1 MSTEG
6 STSAPKRSVSRVF
19 RDKLSRFPPA
29 ALNTR
34 SEKQGHI
41 RSSSIGSF
49 VSRLLPSCRQE
60 TGHTLRLDFK
70 DDGTQDAV
78 GLVFNLKTPK
88 PHNTLPERIRTN
100 GKTTARGHLWKNA
113 DSINT
118 AKTMSTL
125 NYQSI
130 QMPGQLGHARRF
142 SDGDRQRDSRRDEQ
156 TGSGELQRSCSPVEK
171 EKDNT
176 LKRIIGSLKRS
187 KRGKGKEWRVS
198 EHNSSHQTGDMAG
211 KEMRYEIT
219 NNFSDEKEI
228 TKTQQLFDEKRLRRE
243 QRRSLKESGDFLG
256 VQGAN
261 PRTGYWDFSDATS
274 SSEPSQMSENTK
286 HKLDQQARELA
297 EQKEKYEEI
306 RKSHQ
311 EELKKIQ
318 TMKESKKREKEELK
332 KCELKLRQR
341 YIYGRWKLSENGWST
356 VAEPELSPIPQ
367 SVSGSPIVGESPK
380 SLAQARRM
388 EDDV

>member
-1 MSTEG
+1 MSTKG
-6 STSAPKRSVSRVF
+6 SPSAPRRSVSRVF
-19 RDKLSRFPPA
+19 RDKLSKSPPVA
-29 ALNTR
+29 FNTR

-41 RSSSIGSF
+41 RSSSLGSF
-49 VSRLLPSCRQE
+49 VSRLLPSRRQD
-60 TGHTLRLDFK
+60 TGHTLRSEFK

-78 GLVFNLKTPK
+78 GLVFNLANPK
-88 PHNTLPERIRTN
+88 SRNTLPERIRTN
-100 GKTTARGHLWKNA
+100 GKTTASGLLWKNA

-118 AKTMSTL
+118 AQTMSTL

-130 QMPGQLGHARRF
+130 QMPGQLEYARRC
-142 SDGDRQRDSRRDEQ
+142 SDGDRQRDLRRDEQ
-156 TGSGELQRSCSPVEK
+156 PGSGELQRSCSPVEK
-171 EKDNT
+171 KKDNT

-187 KRGKGKEWRVS
+187 KGGKGREWRIS
-198 EHNSSHQTGDMAG
+198 EHISTHQTGDTAG
-211 KEMRYEIT
+211 KETRYEIT
-219 NNFSDEKEI
+219 NIFSDEEEI

-286 HKLDQQARELA
+286 RKLDQQARELA

-311 EELKKIQ
+311 EELKNIQ
-318 TMKESKKREKEELK
+318 TMKEIKKREKEESK
-332 KCELKLRQR
+332 KSELKLRQR
-341 YIYGRWKLSENGWST
+341 YIYGRWKLSENGWSS

-388 EDDV
+388 EADV